1 MSFTS
6 SSGQVSLRDGIKLEE
21 LVQEYDLYRVQKLYK
36 NQLIFIDNSNWVY
49 LTDKGRIAEK
59 FGFEKLIE
67 LENFEKK
74 ILKRNMVLWTLKNG
88 ILYFSLITLIILL
101 ALVTIQII

>member
-1 MSFTS
+1 MYPESSTNSFFF
-6 SSGQVSLRDGIKLEE
+6 RNGINLEE
-21 LVQEYDLYRVQKLYK
+21 LVQKYDLHGVQKLIRY
-36 NQLIFIDNSNWVY
+36 NMIYIDPRSRVF
-49 LTDKGRIAEK
+49 LTDKGKIARK

-67 LENFEKK
+67 LENLEKK

-101 ALVTIQII
+101 ILITIQII

>member
-1 MSFTS
+1 MYITS
-6 SSGQVSLRDGIKLEE
+6 SSGQNSVTDGIRLEQ
-21 LVQEYDLYRVQKLYK
+21 LVQKYDLFKVQKLVKY
-36 NQLIFIDNSNWVY
+36 NLIIIDNSNRVY
-49 LTDKGRIAEK
+49 LTDKGKIARK

-67 LENFEKK
+67 LENLEKK

-101 ALVTIQII
+101 VLITIQII